1 MNWYEK
7 IVGREYEKK
16 LLESYYSSDKSELV
30 ALYGRRRVG
39 KTYLIKC
46 TFQDT
51 FDFYFSGIYEG
62 SKNLQIKEFSK
73 PLTDNTP
80 SDWFEAFNILK
91 EYLLSLNK
99 DKVVVFLDEI
109 PWMDTPKSNFLKA
122 FSYFFNTWPMGRTLL
137 KLYVCGSSTT
147 WMIDKFIGDKGGL
160 YGRTSR
166 NIYLKQ
172 FTLGETEKYLNE
184 IKNFHLS
191 QKQVLDIY
199 MVLGGIPYYLD
210 MLDPELTVDQNIDM
224 LFFSDF
230 APLKTEYSFLF
241 RSLFKNGDKY
251 RKVVEILSQK
261 LKGLTRQEI
270 VKEIGTDGGSLTT
283 ILKDLSSCDF
293 IRSYNAIGKKSNDA
307 IYQLTDL
314 FSLFYVKFVTAQQDE
329 QFWSNLPEGKKNSWA
344 GYAFE
349 QTCLHHIKQIKSKL
363 GISGVFSNIY
373 SWSSKPFS
381 DDDGI
386 IWDGG
391 QIDLLID
398 RRDDVINI
406 CEIKYSNDEYIITK
420 EYEKKLLNRT
430 SLFRKITKTK
440 KSLYN
445 TFISTYGLKR
455 NIHSGIVQSEITMND
470 LFKS

>member
-1 MNWYEK
+1 MQWYEK
-7 IVGREYEKK
+7 IVGREYEKE
-16 LLESYYSSDKSELV
+16 LLQSYYNSDKSELV
-30 ALYGRRRVG
+30 AIYGRRRVG

-46 TFQDT
+46 TFKDT

-62 SKNLQIKEFSK
+62 SKNLQIKELSK
-73 PLTDNTP
+73 SLTDKTP
-80 SDWFEAFNILK
+80 SDWFEAFAILK
-91 EYLLSLNK
+91 DYLLSLNK

-122 FSYFFNTWPMGRTLL
+122 FSSFFNTWPMGRTLL

-199 MVLGGIPYYLD
+199 MILGGIPYYLD

-224 LFFSDF
+224 LFFSNF

-251 RKVVEILSQK
+251 RKVVEILSK
-261 LKGLTRQEI
+261 KHKGLTRQEI
-270 VKEIGTDGGSLTT
+270 VKELGTDGGSLTT

-293 IRSYNAIGKKSNDA
+293 IRSYSAIGKKSNDSL
-307 IYQLTDL
+307 YQLTDL
-314 FSLFYVKFVTAQQDE
+314 FSLFYVKFVSFHQDE
-329 QFWSNLPEGKKNSWA
+329 HFWSNLPVGYKNSWA

-349 QTCLHHIKQIKSKL
+349 QACLHHIKQIKAKL
-363 GISGVFSNIY
+363 GITGVFSNIY
-373 SWSSKPFS
+373 SWNSKPFI
-381 DDDGI
+381 DNDGI
-386 IWDGG
+386 SWDGG

-406 CEIKYSNDEYIITK
+406 CEMKYSNDEYVITK
-420 EYEKKLLNRT
+420 EYEKRLINRT
-430 SLFRKITKTK
+430 SLFKKVTKTK

-445 TFISTYGLKR
+445 TFISTYGIKR
-455 NIHSGIVQSEITMND
+455 NIHSSIVQSEITMDD

>member
-1 MNWYEK
+1 MQWYEK
-7 IVGREYEKK
+7 IVGREYEKE
-16 LLESYYSSDKSELV
+16 LLQSYYNSDKSELV
-30 ALYGRRRVG
+30 AIYGRRRVG

-46 TFQDT
+46 TFKDT

-73 PLTDNTP
+73 SLTDKTP
-80 SDWFEAFNILK
+80 SDWFEAFAILK
-91 EYLLSLNK
+91 DYLLSLNK

-109 PWMDTPKSNFLKA
+109 TWIDTPKSNFLKA
-122 FSYFFNTWPMGRTLL
+122 FSSFFNTWPMGRTLL

-199 MVLGGIPYYLD
+199 MILGGIPYYLD

-224 LFFSDF
+224 LFFSNF

-251 RKVVEILSQK
+251 RKVVEILSK
-261 LKGLTRQEI
+261 KHKGLTRQEI
-270 VKEIGTDGGSLTT
+270 VKELGTDGGSLTT

-293 IRSYNAIGKKSNDA
+293 IRSYSAIGKKSNDSL
-307 IYQLTDL
+307 YQLTDL
-314 FSLFYVKFVTAQQDE
+314 FSLFYVKFVSSHQDE
-329 QFWSNLPEGKKNSWA
+329 HFWSNLPVGYKNSWA

-349 QTCLHHIKQIKSKL
+349 QACLHHIKQIKAKL
-363 GISGVFSNIY
+363 GITGVFSNIY
-373 SWSSKPFS
+373 SWNSKPFI
-381 DDDGI
+381 DNDGI
-386 IWDGG
+386 SWDGG

-406 CEIKYSNDEYIITK
+406 CEMKYSNDEYVITK
-420 EYEKKLLNRT
+420 EYEKRLINRT
-430 SLFRKITKTK
+430 SLFKKVTKTK

-445 TFISTYGLKR
+445 TFISTYGIKR
-455 NIHSGIVQSEITMND
+455 NIHSSIVQSEITMDD